1 MKISYSPE
9 AIDDLVCLREFIE
22 VKNPAAAQRTATA
35 ILEGIGHLKTF
46 PYLGV
51 EVPQAPSPKM
61 VRDLIIG
68 KYTARYLVRS
78 SDIHILRIWHHRENG
93 L

>member
-9 AIDDLVCLREFIE
+9 AVDDLIRLRGFIE
-22 VKNPAAAQRTATA
+22 VKNPAAAQRAATA
-35 ILEGIGHLKTF
+35 ILKGIGHLKTF
-46 PYLGV
+46 PHLGV

-61 VRDLIIG
+61 IRDLIIG
-68 KYTARYLVRS
+68 KYTVRYLVRAN
-78 SDIHILRIWHHRENG
+78 DIYILRIWHHRENC